1 MRKRLAKLTSNI
13 LNPFLVSFAI
23 IILLSFEAT
32 PSTSEALKW
41 SLISLAL
48 SVLPVFIAVV
58 YLARR
63 RKLDSIF
70 TNSRWQ
76 RKRIYL
82 LASAW
87 AVAACVVLSYLGA
100 PALLVTTFVA
110 GLAAIFIF
118 MGINLFWKISLHTA
132 FVAASVTILIMVYSG
147 IGALTAL
154 LLPPVAWA
162 RIELEQHSPAQ
173 VAGGALLAALIVVLV
188 FRLSGLASVV

>member
-147 IGALTAL
+147 TGALTAL